1 MNELHA
7 SITLIGALVRR
18 NKKKKGKKADEE
30 LWRGAYESNNLPHR
44 LAHLSKLIKGW
55 IKYDGASTKAG
66 ENYEREQPHARRFA
80 ARNGRESDCLPP
92 YISYRWKSEI
102 RLIS

>member
-1 MNELHA
+1 MKNC
-7 SITLIGALVRR
+7 GAVPTKVTICRIVSR
-18 NKKKKGKKADEE
+18 
-30 LWRGAYESNNLPHR
+30 Y

-66 ENYEREQPHARRFA
+66 ENYEREQPHARRFV